1 MNGVPVL
8 RLTTMYELTTLPPYL
23 CNTQHNQKEKK
34 IMTSV
39 ESIKA
44 VVFMLLAVGL
54 TVTAAKN
61 TIAQD
66 TT

>member
-1 MNGVPVL
+1 
-8 RLTTMYELTTLPPYL
+8 
-23 CNTQHNQKEKK
+23 
-34 IMTSV
+34 MTSV